1 MSSSNKTCPVCCDD
15 FTGTVRQPITCA
27 HCQNTVC
34 ARCVKT
40 YLLSTPTEPHCM
52 NCRHFWDRSFLA
64 DNLTHSWCEGD
75 LRRHREV
82 ILFDR
87 ERSLLPATQNSVE
100 EEREKRAVAATIPE
114 IANEVAA
121 LRKRLEAAEERLAT
135 ARHIVRHGRVSE
147 PKERRQFVAACPLGS
162 CRGFLSTAY
171 KCGTCEVQFCP
182 ACREVRA
189 DDTHQCDPGLVE
201 TMKAIAKDSRP
212 CPSCG
217 MPISRVSGCDQMFCT
232 QCDTAFSYN
241 TGKKIVGVIHNPHY
255 FERMRVLNNGE
266 APQVCGGWP
275 NWYQMPVQV
284 TLNKIWRRINQT
296 ARHIEQEVIREVP
309 TVDNT
314 DLRVRY
320 LLNEIDER
328 TFKQQIQ
335 QRDRRQQRLT
345 EIHAV
350 LQLYVVTTLEV
361 FIDIDRNK
369 QKYSGSKADDLLQR
383 HCAFIE
389 NMINAPLRAIG
400 DRYRNAVPQI
410 HYNDAKKPY
419 NPTGYKPV
427 RGTKPQSNTSDDSV

>member
-1 MSSSNKTCPVCCDD
+1 
-15 FTGTVRQPITCA
+15 
-27 HCQNTVC
+27 
-34 ARCVKT
+34 
-40 YLLSTPTEPHCM
+40 M

-64 DNLTHSWCEGD
+64 DHLTHSWCEGD

-100 EEREKRAVAATIPE
+100 EEREKRIVAATIPD
-114 IANEVAA
+114 IANEVVA
-121 LRKRLEAAEERLAT
+121 LRQRLEAAEERLAT
-135 ARHIVRHGRVSE
+135 ARHIVRYGRGTPVGE
-147 PKERRQFVAACPLGS
+147 PKERRQFVAACPSES

-182 ACREVRA
+182 DCREVRT
-189 DDTHQCDPGLVE
+189 DDDHRCDQGLVE
-201 TMKAIAKDSRP
+201 TMRAIAKDSRP

-232 QCDTAFSYN
+232 QCDTAFSYA
-241 TGKKIVGVIHNPHY
+241 TGNKIVGVIHNPHY
-255 FERMRVLNNGE
+255 FERMRALNNGE
-266 APQVCGGWP
+266 APRQAGDQVCGGWP
-275 NWYQMPVQV
+275 AWYHLPLQV
-284 TLNKIWRRINQT
+284 TGNKIWKRINQS
-296 ARHIEQEVIREVP
+296 ARHIEHEVIREVLV
-309 TVDNT
+309 VDNT

-335 QRDRRQQRLT
+335 QRDRRHQRLT
-345 EIHAV
+345 EIHAI

-361 FIDIDRNK
+361 FIEIDRNK
-369 QKYSGSKADDLLQR
+369 SKYESCSEETALFER

-400 DRYRNAVPQI
+400 DKYRNAVPQI
-410 HYNDAKKPY
+410 LYNNFPAYDPR
-419 NPTGYKPV
+419 GYKPV
-427 RGTKPQSNTSDDSV
+427 RETKPRTKSSSSNVVDSNSVSSAD

>member
-1 MSSSNKTCPVCCDD
+1 
-15 FTGTVRQPITCA
+15 
-27 HCQNTVC
+27 
-34 ARCVKT
+34 
-40 YLLSTPTEPHCM
+40 M

-75 LRRHREV
+75 LRRHREA

-100 EEREKRAVAATIPE
+100 EERERRVIAATLPE
-114 IANEVAA
+114 IALEVSA
-121 LRKRLEAAEERLAT
+121 LRKQLEAAEERYAE
-135 ARHIVRHGRVSE
+135 ARRIVRYGRTATNDE
-147 PKERRQFVAACPLGS
+147 IKERRQFVAACPSAG

-171 KCGTCEVQFCP
+171 KCGTCATQFCP

-189 DDTHQCDPGLVE
+189 DDGHQCDPGLVE

-217 MPISRVSGCDQMFCT
+217 MAISRVSGCDQMFCI
-232 QCDTAFSYN
+232 QCDTAFSYA

-255 FERMRVLNNGE
+255 FERMRALNNGE
-266 APQVCGGWP
+266 APRQAGDQICGGWP
-275 NWYQMPVQV
+275 NWYQMPAQV
-284 TLNKIWRRINQT
+284 HLNKIWKRINQS
-296 ARHIEQEVIREVP
+296 ARHIESEVIREVAA

-328 TFKQQIQ
+328 AFKQQIQ
-335 QRDRRQQRLT
+335 QRDRRHQRLT

-361 FIDIDRNK
+361 FIEIDRNK
-369 QKYSGSKADDLLQR
+369 QKYNKGTEADVLLQR
-383 HCAFIE
+383 HCAFID
-389 NMINAPLRAIG
+389 NMVNAPLRAIG
-400 DRYRNAVPQI
+400 DRYRNSVPQI
-410 HYNDAKKPY
+410 HYDSITAYVPL
-419 NPTGYKPV
+419 GYKPV
-427 RGTKPQSNTSDDSV
+427 PKQRTKTSSSSNTVSSNSDSD